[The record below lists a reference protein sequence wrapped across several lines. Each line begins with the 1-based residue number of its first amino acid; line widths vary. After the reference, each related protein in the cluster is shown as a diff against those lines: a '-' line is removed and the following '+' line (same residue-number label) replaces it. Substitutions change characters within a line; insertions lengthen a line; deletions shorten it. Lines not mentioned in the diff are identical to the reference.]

1 MDREMEDEPEYLQT
15 MKNSFLRQKLRGV
28 NMSRIRSGKHCE
40 IKVVDLDEH
49 RKYISCGDA
58 EMDARAQK
66 AIKVAIDKAKI
77 CKKPVAKYDLEAKRA
92 YLEYADGKKKYV
104 N

>member
-1 MDREMEDEPEYLQT
+1 MDREMEDEPEYSQT
-15 MKNSFLRQKLRGV
+15 MKNSFLRQKLRGGYCTSEFLCC
-28 NMSRIRSGKHCE
+28 NMST
-40 IKVVDLDEH
+40 
-49 RKYISCGDA
+49 CGDA

>member
-1 MDREMEDEPEYLQT
+1 
-15 MKNSFLRQKLRGV
+15 
-28 NMSRIRSGKHCE
+28 MSRIRSGKNCK
-40 IKVVDLDEH
+40 IKVVDSGEH
-49 RKYISCGDA
+49 SNYISCRDA

-66 AIKVAIDKAKI
+66 AIKVAIDKAKF